1 MDTPETVMTNRAV
14 RAPALLKTN
23 IPWKN
28 LGLNML
34 NHFIS
39 PPFLYQMNLF
49 ELNLFGSLTKTNFK
63 NTNLLLLNLGDHLKF
78 MSSDF

>member
-1 MDTPETVMTNRAV
+1 MIWLEHHGNRLYGVMGLLTKKLDGLDWMDTPETVMTN

-49 ELNLFGSLTKTNFK
+49 ELNLFGSLT
-63 NTNLLLLNLGDHLKF
+63 
-78 MSSDF
+78 